1 MVDINKK
8 KLFQVSLVIIGFA
21 ILFFTYFFNFEKS
34 RSLKETKKEEIPKL
48 SYLRLSKNRKNS
60 YGTKCIKQIRF

>member
-34 RSLKETKKEEIPKL
+34 RSLKETKKEEI
-48 SYLRLSKNRKNS
+48 
-60 YGTKCIKQIRF
+60 IKKEEIDEEI